1 MYDWK
6 TTYPSLATVMV
17 ASFGTIHTW
26 VENLP
31 PPQNDVERTVARRM
45 RKRLQDLFPGELRQQ
60 APEVADKYEALLDR
74 INKLVG

>member
-6 TTYPSLATVMV
+6 TTYPSLATVME
-17 ASFGTIHTW
+17 AGFSTIHAW

-31 PPQNDVERTVARRM
+31 PPQNDVERTVARRL
-45 RKRLQDLFPGELRQQ
+45 RKRLQDLLPGELRKQ
-60 APEVADKYEALLDR
+60 APDVADKYEALINR

>member
-6 TTYPSLATVMV
+6 TTYPSLATVME
-17 ASFGTIHTW
+17 ASFNTIHTW

-31 PPQNDVERTVARRM
+31 PPQNDVERTAARRL
-45 RKRLQDLFPGELRQQ
+45 RKRMQDLLPGELRKQS
-60 APEVADKYEALLDR
+60 PDVADKYEALLNR